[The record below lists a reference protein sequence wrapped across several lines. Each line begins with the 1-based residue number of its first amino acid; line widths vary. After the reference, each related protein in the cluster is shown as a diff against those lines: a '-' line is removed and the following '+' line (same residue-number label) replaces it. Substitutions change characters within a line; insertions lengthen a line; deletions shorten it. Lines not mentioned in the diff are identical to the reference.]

1 MDQHKPGAT
10 LDWTAEDEY
19 WRSNY
24 RHRPYADQSHS
35 YDYWQPAYRY
45 GYDSARRYQNRKW
58 EDVESDL
65 RGGWDRYEHRG
76 SSMST
81 WEQVK
86 NAVRDAWDRMV
97 GNR

>member
-1 MDQHKPGAT
+1 MDQSSRHAT

-19 WRSNY
+19 WRANY
-24 RHRPYADQSHS
+24 RNRPYNDATRT

-45 GYDSARRYQNRKW
+45 GYDASQRYQNRKW

-65 RGGWDRYEHRG
+65 QTGWERYEHRRDTR
-76 SSMST
+76 ST

-86 NAVRDAWDRMV
+86 GAVRDAWDRIA
-97 GNR
+97 GNK

>member
-1 MDQHKPGAT
+1 MDQRDRNAV

-19 WRSNY
+19 WRNNY
-24 RHRPYADQSHS
+24 RSRPYADSSQT

-45 GYDSARRYQNRKW
+45 GYDSAQRYENRTW
-58 EDVESDL
+58 NDVEADL
-65 RGGWDRYEHRG
+65 RTGWDSYEHRG
-76 SSMST
+76 TARST

-86 NAVRDAWDRMV
+86 GAVRDAWDRIT